1 MYMYSS
7 KITNLFPCCHLM
19 MERGGQVVFGSQSQ
33 RFLIIQALIYGDQ
46 SGPKERI
53 LILLH

>member
-1 MYMYSS
+1 MYSS

-33 RFLIIQALIYGDQ
+33 RFLVIQALIYGDQ